1 MNAIQQTHDHTSTS
15 GTFKRV
21 CLASCRKLLTQIES
35 SKDAIFDEFRD
46 LIGGQERMLR
56 LALNEAEAMR
66 RLVAGSSCVV
76 TTIPSTRFLGGSL
89 QLRFHGVGTGGT
101 LQLMVPDE
109 RFVSV

>member
-56 LALNEAEAMR
+56 LALNEAEAIAWQTEYPHLIFPTLAQEKAEEVAAWQEHALAIR
-66 RLVAGSSCVV
+66 ESLVHSA
-76 TTIPSTRFLGGSL
+76 FAA
-89 QLRFHGVGTGGT
+89 
-101 LQLMVPDE
+101 
-109 RFVSV
+109 

>member
-1 MNAIQQTHDHTSTS
+1 MNMNAIQQTHDHTSTS

-56 LALNEAEAMR
+56 LALNEAEAIAWQTEYPHLIFPTLAQEKAEEVAAWQEHALAIR
-66 RLVAGSSCVV
+66 ESLVQSA
-76 TTIPSTRFLGGSL
+76 FAA
-89 QLRFHGVGTGGT
+89 
-101 LQLMVPDE
+101 
-109 RFVSV
+109 

>member
-46 LIGGQERMLR
+46 LNGGQERMLR
-56 LALNEAEAMR
+56 LALNEAEAIAWQTEYPHLIFPTLAQEKAEEVAAWQEHALAIR
-66 RLVAGSSCVV
+66 ESLVQSA
-76 TTIPSTRFLGGSL
+76 FAA
-89 QLRFHGVGTGGT
+89 
-101 LQLMVPDE
+101 
-109 RFVSV
+109 